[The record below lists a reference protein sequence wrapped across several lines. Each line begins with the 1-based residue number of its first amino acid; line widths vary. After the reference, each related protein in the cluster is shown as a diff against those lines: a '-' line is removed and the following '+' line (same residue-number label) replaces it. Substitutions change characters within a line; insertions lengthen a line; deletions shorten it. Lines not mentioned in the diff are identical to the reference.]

1 MFRFQSPYF
10 FLFLIP
16 LAILIFVLEFRRP
29 RASIVF
35 SDVSQLRSLPK
46 TFVQYVSFFVPW
58 FFYLGTFLLIV
69 ALARPQSGKEEYRIR
84 SEGIAMMMCVD
95 RSGSMK
101 AVDFKIDGQR
111 VNRLQAVKKTF
122 RDFVLGTTS
131 VSGVSLPGRKD
142 DMIGLLAFGGYVDAY
157 CPLTLDHATLVEML
171 DQIQIPEPI
180 FDRRG
185 NMLAEEL
192 IQEESL
198 TAIGD
203 ALAQA
208 VERIKDTKAKSKV
221 IILLS
226 DGDQTFGTLLP
237 KEGAEA
243 AKAFGIKIY
252 TIGIGSTGTVPVVLT
267 NRLGQQITMNQNLVI
282 DEDSLREV
290 AETTGG
296 LYFNAKNTQALERV
310 YAEID
315 KLEKTEHEGRIYTE
329 YTELFRWPLLWGL
342 SLVLV
347 NLVLANMRFRRIP

>member
-16 LAILIFVLEFRRP
+16 LAILIFGLEFRQK
-29 RASIVF
+29 RASVVF
-35 SDVSQLRSLPK
+35 SDVSLLRTLPK
-46 TFVQYVSFFVPW
+46 TLVQHFSVLVPW
-58 FFYLGTFLLIV
+58 LFYLGMVMLIV

-101 AVDFKIDGQR
+101 AIDFKIDGQR

-131 VSGVSLPGRKD
+131 VAGVSLSGRKD

-185 NMLAEEL
+185 NMIAEEL

-208 VERIKDTKAKSKV
+208 VERIKDAKAKSRV

-226 DGDQTFGTLLP
+226 DGDQTFGTLTP

-267 NRLGQQITMNQNLVI
+267 NHLGQQITMNQNLVI

-290 AETTGG
+290 AEITGG

-315 KLEKTEHEGRIYTE
+315 KLEKTEHEGRVYTQ
-329 YTELFRWPLLWGL
+329 YTELFRWPLLFGL
-342 SLVLV
+342 SFLLL
-347 NLVLANMRFRRIP
+347 NIVLANTRFRRLP